1 MTPVP
6 FSPAHLLAV
15 LPEIL
20 LLLVGAV
27 VIMADLAQRQIAK
40 GQVGLAMLEARRR
53 NVGLAAALGFLVV
66 LVVTV
71 LVTLPSIGNGLIFG
85 GMLRHDMMAFIF
97 RVLFLFSGM
106 VVALISMDSPTIGK
120 QGEYYVVLVAAVL
133 GMNLMAASADLIM
146 LYLAVETT
154 SIALYALAGFLR
166 EDSKSAESGL
176 KYFLFGAFTSTI
188 MLYGF
193 SLLYGFTGQTNLYA
207 IGEALTVSA
216 FPASTILFPLFMIL
230 VGLGF
235 KISAVPFHFW
245 APDVYEGA
253 PTPITAFLSVA
264 SKAAGFAVLIRVLMA
279 AFPAQAEVWVQIIAA
294 LSAVTMTVGN
304 LIALTQ
310 KNIKRLLAYSSIA
323 QAGYILMG
331 LAAFSGEG
339 AAATLFYLGMY
350 TLTNLAAFGAIVMV
364 ARISGSEA
372 IADFSGLS
380 RRAPGLALVL
390 LVAFLSLGG
399 IPPLAGFFGKFY
411 LFTAALNSQL
421 VWLAVVGFINA
432 LISLYYYLVVLKVI
446 YLNAPKDE
454 ASYPVSRPAAVAL
467 WLCVMGVFVVGV
479 LIGPWVNIAV
489 AAASGLF

>member
-1 MTPVP
+1 
-6 FSPAHLLAV
+6 
-15 LPEIL
+15 
-20 LLLVGAV
+20 
-27 VIMADLAQRQIAK
+27 
-40 GQVGLAMLEARRR
+40 
-53 NVGLAAALGFLVV
+53 
-66 LVVTV
+66 
-71 LVTLPSIGNGLIFG
+71 
-85 GMLRHDMMAFIF
+85 
-97 RVLFLFSGM
+97 
-106 VVALISMDSPTIGK
+106 
-120 QGEYYVVLVAAVL
+120 
-133 GMNLMAASADLIM
+133 
-146 LYLAVETT
+146 
-154 SIALYALAGFLR
+154 
-166 EDSKSAESGL
+166 
-176 KYFLFGAFTSTI
+176 
-188 MLYGF
+188 
-193 SLLYGFTGQTNLYA
+193 
-207 IGEALTVSA
+207 
-216 FPASTILFPLFMIL
+216 
-230 VGLGF
+230 
-235 KISAVPFHFW
+235 
-245 APDVYEGA
+245 
-253 PTPITAFLSVA
+253 VA

-279 AFPAQAEVWVQIIAA
+279 AFPEQAPVWVQVIAA

-304 LIALTQ
+304 IIALTQ

-339 AAATLFYLGMY
+339 TAATLFYLGMY

-411 LFTAALNSQL
+411 LFTAALNQGL

-467 WLCVMGVFVVGV
+467 WLCVVGVFVVGV

>member
-1 MTPVP
+1 MTPVA

-20 LLLVGAV
+20 LV
-27 VIMADLAQRQIAK
+27 VVAAIVIIADLAQRQITK

-66 LVVTV
+66 LVVSL
-71 LVTLPSIGNGLIFG
+71 LVSLPSVGNDLIFG
-85 GMLRHDMMAFIF
+85 GMLRHDLMAFIF

-207 IGEALTVSA
+207 IGEALTATNTPV
-216 FPASTILFPLFMIL
+216 LFALFMIL

-279 AFPAQAEVWVQIIAA
+279 AFPAQSEVWVQVIAA

-304 LIALTQ
+304 IIALTQ

-339 AAATLFYLGMY
+339 TAATLFYLGMY

-364 ARISGSEA
+364 TRISGSES

-380 RRAPGLALVL
+380 RRAPGLALVM

-411 LFTAALNSQL
+411 LFTAALNQGL

-489 AAASGLF
+489 AAANGLF